1 MKQKLITIS
10 VTVLAGE
17 NEDSEVIAS
26 AIYDGAV
33 DRIPCYSK
41 THGIEQNITVL
52 EAEVVSEYPAE
63 DVA

>member
-33 DRIPCYSK
+33 ASIPSYAK
-41 THGIEQNITVL
+41 TPNIEQNITVL